1 MALATTCP
9 KCNTSFRVA
18 PEQLASRRGMVR
30 CGICQNVFSGMANL
44 RHVDEILRP
53 SRATATPPSSTRA
66 AGSAAASVASS
77 VASTGAAP
85 AKGISGNSATA
96 RSKRSKDFE
105 QTDLRTA
112 FFLPETVFGPS
123 TEMVAQ
129 GQEFVAPPTVLP
141 SSLHNPSS
149 LAASATASGDP
160 SSNGTPSEAAND
172 DREPIGLKQPS
183 AITRNRWALENADG
197 ADTSPRPAAE
207 SRPMAEPLAIELP
220 APKPP
225 DFARVNGRPTAA
237 AEPLEADQAIAERA
251 AAPSRLRMS
260 KKRSSPARAARD
272 RSDEAIAYFA
282 TEESS
287 GGFTSRAVAFGWLG
301 CLVAALL
308 LAVQLVIAGR
318 SVIAAYL
325 PSLRAPLAALV
336 SPLGIKV
343 EPPRD
348 LSALTIEA
356 FELQAANTPG
366 LLSVSALLR
375 NRSSRGVFWPA
386 LEMTL
391 TDGQGTLLVR
401 KVLLPADYL
410 PGVPADMRKDIER
423 GVSPRAELALR
434 LALEARD
441 LVPTNYSVT
450 LFYP

>member
-85 AKGISGNSATA
+85 AKGISGNSAAA

-149 LAASATASGDP
+149 LAASATASADP

-207 SRPMAEPLAIELP
+207 PLAIELP
-220 APKPP
+220 APTPP
-225 DFARVNGRPTAA
+225 DFARVNGRPTAL
-237 AEPLEADQAIAERA
+237 AEPLAADQAVAERA
-251 AAPSRLRMS
+251 AAPSRLRTS
-260 KKRSSPARAARD
+260 KKRLSPARAGRD

-375 NRSSRGVFWPA
+375 NRSSRGVFA
-386 LEMTL
+386 
-391 TDGQGTLLVR
+391 
-401 KVLLPADYL
+401 
-410 PGVPADMRKDIER
+410 
-423 GVSPRAELALR
+423 
-434 LALEARD
+434 
-441 LVPTNYSVT
+441 
-450 LFYP
+450 